1 MPASFV
7 KRKAFVNRSAFVN
20 RRARPLI
27 FFSALVLLG
36 AAISRLAASGS
47 SPTIPMPGPH
57 DPVAAARAGQL
68 AGPAPAGAAPN
79 AAGTRQFQAASIP
92 GPSGPGAQPQVP
104 WATSRV
110 FATRYDPNTA
120 GSVEVAV
127 PDKCVK
133 FAALGDTG
141 SLSNF
146 HCGSGYPVGLD
157 YRVLITR
164 DNGQSMYI
172 PVKDVGPWN
181 IDDNYWDPA
190 DSSFPRPRR
199 MFGDLA
205 RGTPE
210 SQAAYYNGYNTVA
223 NCKNLDGSLSGHS
236 GGADQF
242 GRCVLNPSAVDIST
256 AAAAQLGF
264 SGAEWVTASFLW
276 EPIDGLLAYPYAFRG
291 GVFVA
296 SGDLNLDGKSEVI
309 TGPDVGGGPDVE
321 INEPNGVRVGGFY
334 AYAPS
339 FGGGVRVASGNLLGG
354 NNIATAPGPGGGPD
368 VELYKGNGSRLG
380 GYFAYP
386 PSFAGGVYVGV
397 GNLNGSGDDEIVT
410 GPGKGGGPDVEIHSS
425 NGARV
430 GGFYAYASNFGGGVR
445 VAVCDVDGDG
455 KAEIVTAA
463 GPGGGPHV
471 RIFKPDGTPVGG
483 FMAYDPG
490 FAGGVY
496 VGCVRSPDNKTDWIV
511 TGAGEGGGPHVRVF
525 DAAGNVKASFMLTGD
540 GNSYGVRPSS
550 GKWTSAPGDLFVSQ
564 GRGSL
569 PLVRFRHADGS
580 IFFPS

>member
-1 MPASFV
+1 MPAPFV
-7 KRKAFVNRSAFVN
+7 VRK
-20 RRARPLI
+20 ARPLI
-27 FFSALVLLG
+27 FFSVLILLG

-47 SPTIPMPGPH
+47 SPTIPIPGPH
-57 DPVAAARAGQL
+57 DPVAAARDGQL
-68 AGPAPAGAAPN
+68 AGPNQGGAATSAP
-79 AAGTRQFQAASIP
+79 GKEQFQAQIP
-92 GPSGPGAQPQVP
+92 GPPGPGAQPQVP
-104 WATSRV
+104 WATYRV

-133 FAALGDTG
+133 FAALGDT
-141 SLSNF
+141 SDLSNF

-190 DSSFPRPRR
+190 DSTYPRPRR

-210 SQAAYYNGYNTVA
+210 SQAAYYNSYNNSA

-256 AAAAQLGF
+256 AAAQQIGF

-276 EPIDGLLAYPYAFRG
+276 EPIDGLLAYPYAYRG
-291 GVFVA
+291 GAFVA

-309 TGPDVGGGPDVE
+309 TGPDIGGGPDVE

-334 AYAPS
+334 AYNPG
-339 FGGGVRVASGNLLGG
+339 FRGGVRVASGNLLGG
-354 NNIATAPGPGGGPD
+354 NNIVTAPGPGGGPD
-368 VELYKGNGSRLG
+368 VELYKEDGSRLG
-380 GYFAYP
+380 GYYAYP
-386 PSFAGGVYVGV
+386 SGFGGGAYVAV
-397 GNLNGSGDDEIVT
+397 GNLKGSGDDEIVT

-430 GGFYAYASNFGGGVR
+430 GGFYAYDPGFTGGVR
-445 VAVCDVDGDG
+445 VAVGDVNGDG
-455 KAEIVTAA
+455 QPEIITAA

-471 RIFKPDGTPVGG
+471 RIFKPDGTPIGG
-483 FMAYDPG
+483 FMAYAPN
-490 FAGGVY
+490 FSGGVY
-496 VGCVRSPDNKTDWIV
+496 VGTVRAPDNKSDWIV
-511 TGAGEGGGPHVRVF
+511 TGAGEGGGSQIRIF
-525 DAAGNVKASFMLTGD
+525 DGAGNVQASFFVTND
-540 GNSYGVRPSS
+540 GNSYGVRPAS
-550 GKWTSAPGDLFVSQ
+550 GKWTSAPGDLFITQ
-564 GRGSL
+564 GPGSL
-569 PLVRFRHADGS
+569 PLVRFRHTDGS

>member
-1 MPASFV
+1 MPASFA

-210 SQAAYYNGYNTVA
+210 SQAAYYNGSNTIA
-223 NCKNLDGSLSGHS
+223 NCKNLDGSLSGHA

-242 GRCVLNPSAVDIST
+242 DRCVLNPSAIDLSP
-256 AAAAQLGF
+256 AARAQLGMT
-264 SGAEWVTASFLW
+264 SNEWVTASFVW
-276 EPIDGLLAYPYAFRG
+276 EPLDGLLAFPYGFRG
-291 GVFVA
+291 GAFVA
-296 SGDLNLDGKSEVI
+296 GGQSFDGSGTDNVVAGADG
-309 TGPDVGGGPDVE
+309 GGGPAVE
-321 INEPNGVRVGGFY
+321 IFKPNGVNIGGFY
-334 AYAPS
+334 AFPQG
-339 FGGGVRVASGNLLGG
+339 FPGGVRVATGS
-354 NNIATAPGPGGGPD
+354 ISGGPAVVAGAGPSGGPA
-368 VELYKGNGSRLG
+368 VEL
-380 GYFAYP
+380 
-386 PSFAGGVYVGV
+386 
-397 GNLNGSGDDEIVT
+397 
-410 GPGKGGGPDVEIHSS
+410 
-425 NGARV
+425 
-430 GGFYAYASNFGGGVR
+430 
-445 VAVCDVDGDG
+445 
-455 KAEIVTAA
+455 
-463 GPGGGPHV
+463 
-471 RIFKPDGTPVGG
+471 
-483 FMAYDPG
+483 
-490 FAGGVY
+490 
-496 VGCVRSPDNKTDWIV
+496 
-511 TGAGEGGGPHVRVF
+511 
-525 DAAGNVKASFMLTGD
+525 
-540 GNSYGVRPSS
+540 
-550 GKWTSAPGDLFVSQ
+550 
-564 GRGSL
+564 
-569 PLVRFRHADGS
+569 FRAN
-580 IFFPS
+580 

>member
-1 MPASFV
+1 MPASFA
-7 KRKAFVNRSAFVN
+7 KRKAFVN

-27 FFSALVLLG
+27 FFSALILLG

-68 AGPAPAGAAPN
+68 AGPAPAGTAPN

-368 VELYKGNGSRLG
+368 VELACTSESATSTAAATTRSSPAPAKAAAPTSRSTRPTVHGS
-380 GYFAYP
+380 A
-386 PSFAGGVYVGV
+386 
-397 GNLNGSGDDEIVT
+397 
-410 GPGKGGGPDVEIHSS
+410 
-425 NGARV
+425 
-430 GGFYAYASNFGGGVR
+430 ASMPTR
-445 VAVCDVDGDG
+445 PTSVAVCASPCATSTATARPRSSRPPGPAADPTSGSSSPTAPPSAASWPTTPASPEACTSAVSGPRTTRPTG
-455 KAEIVTAA
+455 SSPVPARAA
-463 GPGGGPHV
+463 GRTSGSSTPPG
-471 RIFKPDGTPVGG
+471 T
-483 FMAYDPG
+483 
-490 FAGGVY
+490 
-496 VGCVRSPDNKTDWIV
+496 
-511 TGAGEGGGPHVRVF
+511 
-525 DAAGNVKASFMLTGD
+525 
-540 GNSYGVRPSS
+540 
-550 GKWTSAPGDLFVSQ
+550 
-564 GRGSL
+564 
-569 PLVRFRHADGS
+569 
-580 IFFPS
+580 